1 MDYIFQ
7 FGVVWRNWDLF
18 MHGVWLT
25 IRICLISTTIGL
37 AIGTVMAGLQQTKK
51 TIFVAPI
58 RAYIE
63 VIRNTPFLIQ
73 LFFIFFGLPSIGI
86 RLDATQAAIIALS
99 VNTGA
104 YATEIVRAGIESIKH
119 GQLDAGNALGLN
131 YLQIFRYIILP
142 QAMKNVYPAL
152 TSQFILIM
160 LGSSMISVIAAEE
173 LTYVAGYLQART
185 FRSFEIYLVV
195 TLLYLGLSYFFR
207 AIFGTI
213 SYFAFPKITVR

>member
-51 TIFVAPI
+51 SIFVAPI

-86 RLDATQAAIIALS
+86 RLDATQAAIS
-99 VNTGA
+99 P
-104 YATEIVRAGIESIKH
+104 Y
-119 GQLDAGNALGLN
+119 Q
-131 YLQIFRYIILP
+131 
-142 QAMKNVYPAL
+142 
-152 TSQFILIM
+152 
-160 LGSSMISVIAAEE
+160 
-173 LTYVAGYLQART
+173 
-185 FRSFEIYLVV
+185 
-195 TLLYLGLSYFFR
+195 
-207 AIFGTI
+207 
-213 SYFAFPKITVR
+213 